1 MKIIYLFGIYYPS
14 YICTLNRF
22 KMTNE
27 KTIKDLELLRDD
39 FYRKYKSLNETIGVL
54 KGTSTKDYAEEQT
67 PALEMDGY
75 DVKWSMKNK
84 LSYILKKE
92 GKFLHIR
99 QIAKYLH
106 QFEPKT
112 SEKDFITK
120 LYPAIAFLKK
130 NSLAKFSADST
141 NVNTF
146 WGSKN
151 CVETPLL
158 SGFYETAVG
167 SKAVPG
173 FLLLGVLFLLLLE

>member
-106 QFEPKT
+106 H
-112 SEKDFITK
+112 
-120 LYPAIAFLKK
+120 
-130 NSLAKFSADST
+130 
-141 NVNTF
+141 
-146 WGSKN
+146 
-151 CVETPLL
+151 
-158 SGFYETAVG
+158 
-167 SKAVPG
+167 
-173 FLLLGVLFLLLLE
+173 